1 MAVDSEK
8 AVGALKRR
16 AELRRQAQEQL
27 RKVIEDAGASSAQKT
42 AASRALLLDTRSAK
56 KRQRAKS
63 RPCPLSSAESRCASS
78 CSTTCEHLPRL
89 PISMYGTWCRVL
101 EPRAR

>member
-63 RPCPLSSAESRCASS
+63 RPADVITGQDVARMRERLRGEPGMELFSW
-78 CSTTCEHLPRL
+78 HL
-89 PISMYGTWCRVL
+89 
-101 EPRAR
+101 